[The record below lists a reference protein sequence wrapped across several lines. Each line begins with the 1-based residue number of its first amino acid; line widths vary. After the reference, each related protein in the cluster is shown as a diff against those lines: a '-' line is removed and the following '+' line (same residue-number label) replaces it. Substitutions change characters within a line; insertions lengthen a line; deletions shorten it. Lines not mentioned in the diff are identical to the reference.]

1 MVEGGGGRR
10 ESFPLFPQKR
20 PILIVTPYLKQL
32 VVRSIFVTKTQTK
45 MATGWTQFQPWQNQP
60 LPPGWEA
67 RYDANVRR

>member
-1 MVEGGGGRR
+1 MLTAFRKIGKC
-10 ESFPLFPQKR
+10 P
-20 PILIVTPYLKQL
+20 TPRQRFFDFVIYCVALL
-32 VVRSIFVTKTQTK
+32 EVVSVKKDFVSQTK